1 MKRMIF
7 ALVALTAI
15 LVGCASPQQ
24 MAFDRKATA
33 IDTSTKSVVLLTIDV
48 SRQDDSRWQPE
59 AKILGLSRN
68 GGKEAEDRLTY
79 PLTNDD
85 DRFQVGNSNL
95 VMVRMALE
103 PGEYQLGQIWG
114 MASAFPVHG
123 YFSIPMTGSL
133 KVAPKSVTYAGQIKA
148 VMRPRK
154 DGEFRA
160 GPPTPI
166 LDQAISGMTRSTW
179 DVEILDAYSK
189 DIAFFEER
197 FPAVKTV
204 KVEKSLLPPF
214 NREAVQKAWVEAQGP
229 NYKGD

>member
-1 MKRMIF
+1 MKKSWLW
-7 ALVALTAI
+7 LVLAAA
-15 LVGCASPQQ
+15 VMAGCASPQQ
-24 MAFDRKATA
+24 MAFDRKTA
-33 IDTSTKSVVLLTIDV
+33 QIDISKKSVVLLTVDV
-48 SRQDDSRWQPE
+48 SRQDESRWQPE

-68 GGKEAEDRLTY
+68 GGQVAEDRLTY
-79 PLTNDD
+79 PLTQEDD
-85 DRFQVGNSNL
+85 VVPVGARNL

-123 YFSIPMTGSL
+123 YFNIPMTGSL
-133 KVAPKSVTYAGQIKA
+133 NVAPQSVTYAGQVKA

-179 DVEILDAYSK
+179 DVEIVDAYSK
-189 DIAFFEER
+189 DMALFEDR

-214 NREAVQKAWVEAQGP
+214 DREAVQKAWVQAQGP